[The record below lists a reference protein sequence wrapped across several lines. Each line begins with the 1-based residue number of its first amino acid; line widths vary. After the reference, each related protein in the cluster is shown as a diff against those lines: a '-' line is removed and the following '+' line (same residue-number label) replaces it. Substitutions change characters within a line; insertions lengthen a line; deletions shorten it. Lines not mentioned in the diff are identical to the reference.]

1 MVPARFQKNQSKRNF
16 WSKRPIG
23 ALLIWGDCPS
33 TRDKLHFKD
42 DGSGLHSAL
51 SRTTEFPGL
60 PSERGLMRV
69 EVGRGVPFRS
79 GIMGGKQLRDFSM
92 TRASPGTPNRCPK
105 THLDVLVRDVGV
117 QVGDDQLRGASLG
130 LALALGRPELVMGPR
145 VDRHGVRLGASAG
158 LGDHFGL
165 DPHAPSFLPG
175 VPPLPFTGLAFFLP
189 PPPTPLGPF
198 LGADLIIASR
208 DWSRSMVH
216 AWWRVTRG
224 RQFIHV
230 FFKRVRFD
238 RSRGSNELSLIL
250 FGA

>member
-1 MVPARFQKNQSKRNF
+1 
-16 WSKRPIG
+16 
-23 ALLIWGDCPS
+23 
-33 TRDKLHFKD
+33 
-42 DGSGLHSAL
+42 
-51 SRTTEFPGL
+51 
-60 PSERGLMRV
+60 MRV

-165 DPHAPSFLPG
+165 DPHAPEFL
-175 VPPLPFTGLAFFLP
+175 
-189 PPPTPLGPF
+189 
-198 LGADLIIASR
+198 
-208 DWSRSMVH
+208 
-216 AWWRVTRG
+216 TRG
-224 RQFIHV
+224 AAVAFHGLD
-230 FFKRVRFD
+230 F
-238 RSRGSNELSLIL
+238 LLATAAHA
-250 FGA
+250 FGAFLRSGLDHRVEGLVEIHGARVVESDEGTPIHPRVF